1 MQRRASNALGERPV
15 PAEPDIEGREI
26 SLGEGLPK
34 IPERLLLAH
43 RNGEVLFV
51 CGAGVS
57 VPSGLPEFRELVMK
71 VYEALDPAVYRAIE
85 DVPKGAC
92 NLWEPNCESLNPNQ
106 VAEARRFVA
115 GDYDVVLGML
125 ERRLD
130 GERTGESGDGQVRQ
144 TVRKILTDA
153 RPVPDGPRPVSP
165 NPAPIHR
172 AIVRLADRGMGPVV
186 VTTNFDLLLE
196 DAAGRLGPRPKTYAL
211 AGIPRPSTR
220 LGYAGVFHVHGA
232 LSKDA
237 ARVSELVLSDQDFGE
252 FYMRRRVVPDLIYD
266 AARLYHLVLVGYSA
280 NDPPMRYLLNAV
292 AADDSRFSD
301 IKERFSFI
309 GAEERDPASLAD
321 WRGRGITPIH
331 YDSANGHEQLRAVL
345 ERWARLFAVNGEAA
359 VSDREARRIVRR
371 RRADA
376 TDADREL
383 FDHLLRRNDS
393 TERARLLEVANG
405 GKADM
410 GWLDAAARVEREGP
424 GGIVS

>member
-1 MQRRASNALGERPV
+1 M
-15 PAEPDIEGREI
+15 PAEPGIGDREV

-34 IPERLLLAH
+34 IPERLLRAH
-43 RNGEVLFV
+43 GKGEVLFV

-57 VPSGLPEFRELVMK
+57 VPAGLPEFRELAMK
-71 VYEALDPAVYRAIE
+71 VYEALDPAVHRAIK

-92 NLWEPNCESLNPNQ
+92 NLWEPNCESLNPSQ

-115 GDYDVVLGML
+115 GDYDVALGML

-130 GERTGESGDGQVRQ
+130 GARTGESGDGAVRQ
-144 TVRKILTDA
+144 EVREILMRVRSGSECATAVPPKPA
-153 RPVPDGPRPVSP
+153 R
-165 NPAPIHR
+165 IHR
-172 AIVRLADRGMGPVV
+172 AIARLADRGTGPVV
-186 VTTNFDLLLE
+186 VTTNFDQLLE

-211 AGIPRPSTR
+211 AGIPRPSTQP
-220 LGYAGVFHVHGA
+220 GYTGVLHLHGA

-237 ARVSELVLSDQDFGE
+237 ARVAELVLSDQDFGE

-292 AADDSRFSD
+292 AADDSRFGD

-331 YDSANGHEQLRAVL
+331 YDSANGHEQLLAVL
-345 ERWARLFAVNGEAA
+345 ERWARLFAVNRKAA
-359 VSDREARRIVRR
+359 VLERDREVKRIVRR
-371 RRADA
+371 PRADTA
-376 TDADREL
+376 DADREL
-383 FDHLLRRNDS
+383 FDHLLRRSDPR
-393 TERARLLEVANG
+393 ERARLVEVANG
-405 GKADM
+405 AKADM
-410 GWLDAAARVEREGP
+410 GWLDAAARVERDARDGV
-424 GGIVS
+424 VS

>member
-1 MQRRASNALGERPV
+1 M
-15 PAEPDIEGREI
+15 PAEPDIEDREI

-34 IPERLLLAH
+34 IPERLLRAH
-43 RNGEVLFV
+43 RNREVLFV

-57 VPSGLPEFRELVMK
+57 VPSGLPEFRELAMK
-71 VYEALDPAVYRAIE
+71 VYEALDPAVYGAIK
-85 DVPKGAC
+85 DVPKGSC

-130 GERTGESGDGQVRQ
+130 GARTGESGDGAVRQ
-144 TVRKILTDA
+144 AVREVLTRVHPISA
-153 RPVPDGPRPVSP
+153 CGTGVPPK
-165 NPAPIHR
+165 PAPIHR
-172 AIVRLADRGMGPVV
+172 AIVRLADRGTGPVV

-196 DAAGRLGPRPKTYAL
+196 DAAGRMGRRPKTYAL

-220 LGYAGVFHVHGA
+220 PGYAGVLHLHGA

-237 ARVSELVLSDQDFGE
+237 ARVSELVLSEQDFGE
-252 FYMRRRVVPDLIYD
+252 FYLRRRVVPDLIYD

-292 AADDSRFSD
+292 AADDARFSD
-301 IKERFSFI
+301 IKERFSFV

-331 YDSANGHEQLRAVL
+331 YDSVNGHEQLRAVL
-345 ERWARLFAVNGEAA
+345 ERWARLSAINGKASVPDQE
-359 VSDREARRIVRR
+359 VRRIVRR

-383 FDHLLRRNDS
+383 FDHLLRRSNS
-393 TERARLLEVANG
+393 TERARLVGVASG
-405 GKADM
+405 AKADM
-410 GWLDAAARVEREGP
+410 GWLDAAARVARERRDDE
-424 GGIVS
+424 VAS